1 MPGRDNRTRCI
12 PVLPAVQRL
21 CALALLAAG
30 GCAHEGREDP
40 LAAFEE
46 VDAVTII
53 DAPSPR
59 PGTYAPADRERV
71 LRGEYL
77 VELLGCGACHTDGA
91 LRGEPDSRR
100 SLAGSRVGIAYE
112 SPLDIRYPGIVY
124 PPNIT
129 PDVQTGIGT
138 WSDRQVAEAIR
149 AGVGR
154 HGSRRIAMMPWQGYA
169 QLSNEDVAAI
179 VAYLRSLEPV
189 YHEVPAEV
197 RPGERAS
204 APFVYFGFYRSR

>member
-1 MPGRDNRTRCI
+1 MSRSGKHCGNLLI
-12 PVLPAVQRL
+12 SLVAKPVFVV
-21 CALALLAAG
+21 ALLAAG
-30 GCAHEGREDP
+30 GCAHEGRDDP
-40 LAAFEE
+40 LAGFEE

-91 LRGEPDSRR
+91 LRGEPDTER
-100 SLAGSRVGIAYE
+100 SLAGSQVGIAYT
-112 SPLDIRYPGIVY
+112 SPLDVRYPGIVY

-149 AGVGR
+149 AGIGR

-169 QLSNEDVAAI
+169 GLSNEDVGAI

-189 YHEVPAEV
+189 HHRVPADV
-197 RPGERAS
+197 SPGEIAS
-204 APFVYFGFYRSR
+204 KPFVYFGFYRSR

>member
-1 MPGRDNRTRCI
+1 MQTITRLAGRRALM
-12 PVLPAVQRL
+12 PVLRAAL
-21 CALALLAAG
+21 GLALIHAG
-30 GCAHEGREDP
+30 GCAHEGRDDL
-40 LAAFEE
+40 LATFEE

-53 DAPSPR
+53 DAPAPR

-91 LRGEPDSRR
+91 LRGEPDTER
-100 SLAGSRVGIAYE
+100 SLAGSRVGIAWT
-112 SPLDIRYPGIVY
+112 SPLDVRYPGIVY

-138 WSDRQVAEAIR
+138 WSDREVAEAIR
-149 AGVGR
+149 AGIGR
-154 HGSRRIAMMPWQGYA
+154 HGARRIMMMPWQGYA
-169 QLSNEDVAAI
+169 RLSGEDVGAI

-189 YHEVPAEV
+189 HHEVPADV
-197 RPGERAS
+197 APGKRAS